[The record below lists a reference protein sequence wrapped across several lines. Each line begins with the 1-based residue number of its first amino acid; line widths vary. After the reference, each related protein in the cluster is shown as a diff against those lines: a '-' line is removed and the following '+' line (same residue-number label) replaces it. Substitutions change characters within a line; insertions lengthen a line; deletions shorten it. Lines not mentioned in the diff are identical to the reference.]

1 MNTLF
6 GLDDAEEKNLNRT
19 QWTPNLDSPKN
30 SLNCACI
37 VLENMSIKSRVIVSA
52 AINTETPEPEFEF
65 VCSYMNRRSYCT
77 AAYCN
82 VSDF

>member
-30 SLNCACI
+30 SLNCAYI

-52 AINTETPEPEFEF
+52 AINTETP
-65 VCSYMNRRSYCT
+65 
-77 AAYCN
+77 
-82 VSDF
+82 

>member
-1 MNTLF
+1 MQKK
-6 GLDDAEEKNLNRT
+6 KNLNRT
-19 QWTPNLDSPKN
+19 LWTLNLDSPKN

>member
-6 GLDDAEEKNLNRT
+6 RLDDAEEKNLNRPLST
-19 QWTPNLDSPKN
+19 LNLDSPKN

-52 AINTETPEPEFEF
+52 AINTETLAAEFKF
-65 VCSYMNRRSYCT
+65 VCS
-77 AAYCN
+77 
-82 VSDF
+82 